1 MSYTLMLE
9 PDVVR
14 TAEACAS
21 RRGTTLDS
29 IIRAYLVSFVQKGET
44 DVNRLSKDFDAFVAN
59 LPAPA
64 VDAPRSFRRADAY
77 EEELA

>member
-29 IIRAYLVSFVQKGET
+29 IIRAYLVSFVQEDET

-59 LPAPA
+59 LPSPA
-64 VDAPRSFRRADAY
+64 ADAPRSFRRADAY